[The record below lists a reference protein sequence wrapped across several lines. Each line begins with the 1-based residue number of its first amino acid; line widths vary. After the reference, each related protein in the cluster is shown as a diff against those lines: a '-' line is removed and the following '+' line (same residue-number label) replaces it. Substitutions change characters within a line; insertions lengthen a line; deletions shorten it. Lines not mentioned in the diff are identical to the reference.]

1 MTDRAIDSL
10 PVRRLTEL
18 QLQREI
24 ERIAKNYNEQIFSIL
39 TKADSLLIRRME
51 FKDGKNLMTSDLP
64 PEVQSLVD
72 TWVEMRDRELAKF
85 VGETAIIERDDY
97 RY

>member
-1 MTDRAIDSL
+1 MTDTAIDSL

-18 QLQREI
+18 QFQREI

-39 TKADSLLIRRME
+39 AKADSLLIRRME

-85 VGETAIIERDDY
+85 VAETAIIERYDD